1 MPSHPPAEITLA
13 LSASTGIVAV
23 AHGERYRWAQTALK
37 LVGFHRRDDGTFAL
51 AGNDPQAAR
60 DAVHQLIP
68 TARRHQATVT
78 ASNRRYLGDVADEI
92 AAHLP
97 GPWSAQVGVHS
108 HPVWQHDLLPWL
120 WDAGELI
127 HAVQT
132 ERLPYTAVLTDGTG
146 IELLLTER
154 PGHQHDYLLGAF
166 APNGFDEHVAQ
177 TSPPSSIV
185 LPAAPEQAAHAI
197 ANGFLPAYHHALHT
211 RRRATVAF
219 ALERIREEYD
229 ARQATSESGRF
240 SDGSPMNPDHIPEL
254 EGQSADFTWQEFRD
268 VLTHA
273 PALLDQCRPATTT
286 WPEDATALNRLREA
300 LAQGT
305 GILADWNARLD
316 DLRQTPAALPAKTY
330 GDAKAERDARMVPVI
345 EAWMADGEVFLRQA
359 RAAAPLRPLA
369 AHDHAVRALPP
380 VPAHAPGASSARR

>member
-1 MPSHPPAEITLA
+1 MPSNPPAEITLV
-13 LSASTGIVAV
+13 LSASAGIVAV

-37 LVGFHRRDDGTFAL
+37 LVGFHRRDDGAFAL
-51 AGNDPQAAR
+51 AVNDPQAAR
-60 DAVHQLIP
+60 DAVHQLIR

-97 GPWSAQVGVHS
+97 GPWSAKVGVHS

-132 ERLPYTAVLTDGTG
+132 ERLPYTAVLTDDTG
-146 IELLLTER
+146 IELLVTER
-154 PGHQHDYLLGAF
+154 PGHQNDYLLGAF
-166 APNGFDEHVAQ
+166 TPNGFDEHVAK
-177 TSPPSSIV
+177 TSPPNSIV

-197 ANGFLPAYHHALHT
+197 ANRFLPAYHHALHT
-211 RRRATVAF
+211 RRWATVAF
-219 ALERIREEYD
+219 ALERVREEYD
-229 ARQATSESGRF
+229 ARQAITESGRF
-240 SDGSPMNPDHIPEL
+240 SDGSPMNPDRTSDL
-254 EGQSADFTWQEFRD
+254 EGHSSDFTWQEFRD

-273 PALLDQCRPATTT
+273 PALLDQCRPANTA
-286 WPEDATALNRLREA
+286 WPEDAAALHRLRDA

-316 DLRQTPAALPAKTY
+316 DLRQTPAALPAEMY
-330 GDAKAERDARMVPVI
+330 GDAKAERDARMLPVI

-359 RAAAPLRPLA
+359 RAAAPLA

-380 VPAHAPGASSARR
+380 APPTPPSASSARR